1 MYVCEVAAAVVV
13 VAAVV
18 EEDVFPIAMAEA
30 PKAVGGTNQN
40 VVVRKKWMS
49 HFLTDVFADFIGI
62 VL

>member
-1 MYVCEVAAAVVV
+1 MYVCEVAVAAAVG
-13 VAAVV
+13 VAVAVEE

-40 VVVRKKWMS
+40 IVEWTS
-49 HFLTDVFADFIGI
+49 HFLTDVFADFITV

>member
-13 VAAVV
+13 AAVVV

-40 VVVRKKWMS
+40 IESGRLTFLQMS
-49 HFLTDVFADFIGI
+49 LLILSPWFYN
-62 VL
+62 